1 MKTFAPAFMPSTITA
16 LLFSTLLTLPAWLA
30 AEEKAT
36 TDSQQET
43 TQQGAEEPDERFI
56 PALTAHA
63 KAALDQVNQ
72 RINNIDTTEL
82 QTLLAEHPETQLIDV
97 RSAQEITVLGGHID
111 APRHRNIMRGWL
123 EVQIDGLIPDKDT
136 PIVVYC
142 GVNQRSPFAAD
153 TLMKLGYRNVKN
165 YADGFF
171 AWKDAGLPVEYTDKA
186 LDSFLYSK
194 PVEVIP
200 GVWSA
205 IGATAP
211 GTYDNS
217 GHNNNLSFII
227 TGEGVVVMNA
237 GDNYLLAKA
246 LHDEIKQRTDQP
258 VKYVLLENGQG
269 HAMLGSNY
277 WQEQGAKVIIHQ
289 DAWHEVEER
298 GHEIIERMRRRN
310 RDKAYRTEIVKPDII
325 LAEDRMDLS
334 LGDWKIE
341 ARLLGPAHSPG
352 DIMMWLPEKKLAI
365 TGDLA
370 FHQRLLP
377 VFEETDTAAWLET
390 WEAFVA
396 LEPEYIIPGHGEAT
410 NIAEVTQ
417 YTKDYLIDMR
427 TQIGGIIDQG
437 STLQDAYEQVDSS
450 AWSHLDTY
458 DELALRNIGMIFR
471 AMEFE

>member
-1 MKTFAPAFMPSTITA
+1 MKLLSHWCLYTLLFCAISGTIAADDSTEKQVEDSAPAAFTPQRN
-16 LLFSTLLTLPAWLA
+16 F
-30 AEEKAT
+30 
-36 TDSQQET
+36 
-43 TQQGAEEPDERFI
+43 
-56 PALTAHA
+56 PALTSEA
-63 KAALDQVNQ
+63 KVLLDAVNERITNINTQELAALLKEQPQ
-72 RINNIDTTEL
+72 
-82 QTLLAEHPETQLIDV
+82 TQLIDV
-97 RSAQEITVLGGHID
+97 RSAEEITRLGGYIG

-123 EVQIDGLIPDKDT
+123 DIQIGGLVPDKDT

-142 GVNQRSPFAAD
+142 GINQRSPLAAD
-153 TLMKLGYRNVKN
+153 TLMKLGYTNVKN

-171 AWKDAGLPVEYTDKA
+171 AWHDAGLPVKYSDKA

-211 GTYDNS
+211 PTYANS

-227 TGEGVVVMNA
+227 TDDGVLVMNA
-237 GDNYLLAKA
+237 GESYLLAQA

-277 WQEQGAKVIIHQ
+277 WQEQGAQIIMHK

-298 GHEIIERMRRRN
+298 RDQILQRVSARM
-310 RDKAYRTEIVKPDII
+310 DKNYRTRIVKPDI
-325 LAEDRMDLS
+325 LMGDEPLDLS
-334 LGDWKIE
+334 LGSWNMQ
-341 ARLLGPAHSPG
+341 ALMLGQAHSPG
-352 DIMMWLPEKKLAI
+352 DIMLWLPEKKLAI

-377 VFEETDTAAWLET
+377 VFEETDTGAWVET
-390 WEAFVA
+390 WAKFEA
-396 LEPEYIIPGHGEAT
+396 LQPMHMIPGHGEPT
-410 NIAEVTQ
+410 TDISVLTK
-417 YTKDYLIDMR
+417 YTHDYLVYMR
-427 TQIGGIIDQG
+427 GQMAELLDEGG
-437 STLQDAYEQVDSS
+437 TLQDAYNVDQS
-450 AWSHLDTY
+450 AYAHLDTFN
-458 DELALRNIGMIFR
+458 ELALRNAGMIFR